1 MKPLG
6 VCLACLLT
14 LILAAPASAQKQIA
28 PPGNGGV
35 DEYLETVPGAGG
47 NRPVDRNGRPNRGGL
62 TPSARRKLAALGK
75 DGRAAAALAAATA
88 PGRDG
93 RSTAPGGAEGS
104 RDRGSGAGSS
114 RDRGS
119 GTGAAAGAGRP
130 DDKGDSALATALRPL
145 LEGGLLPLVLL
156 AVLAGA
162 IALAVLKRRR
172 AGS

>member
-75 DGRAAAALAAATA
+75 DGRSAAALAAATA
-88 PGRDG
+88 PARDG

-104 RDRGSGAGSS
+104 RDGGSGAGSS
-114 RDRGS
+114 RDRES
-119 GTGAAAGAGRP
+119 GTGAAAGERSEA
-130 DDKGDSALATALRPL
+130 DKGDSALATALRPL
-145 LEGGLLPLVLL
+145 LEGGLLPLLLL

-172 AGS
+172 PSS

>member
-6 VCLACLLT
+6 VCLACLLA

-47 NRPVDRNGRPNRGGL
+47 NRPVDPNGRPNRGGL

-75 DGRAAAALAAATA
+75 DGRAAAALAVASA
-88 PGRDG
+88 PARDA
-93 RSTAPGGAEGS
+93 RSTAPGGARSSQDGGS
-104 RDRGSGAGSS
+104 DAGSS
-114 RDRGS
+114 RGRGS
-119 GTGAAAGAGRP
+119 ATGTAAPGRSAA
-130 DDKGDSALATALRPL
+130 DKGGSALATALRPL
-145 LEGGLLPLVLL
+145 LEGGLLPLLLL

-172 AGS
+172 PSS